1 MKRLLPVLA
10 FSLLAAACSTT
21 RVLEEGQYRLTRN
34 EVAIEGDTP
43 LNSSDVTPGIR
54 QSAQGWN
61 PFICVYNWSREDGIW
76 HKLGIA
82 PEVYIPSESELSA
95 DNIVGRLKYLGYYN
109 STVTVTEQ
117 PKGRK
122 MRVKYTVYPGKRY
135 LIDSLAFDIPPGGT
149 FPADFNADTAA
160 IRQAILGTYLSEDQ
174 LEKESVRSTSRL
186 RNLGY
191 FDLSKY
197 NYSFEA
203 DTLENGT
210 TSLLYSVHGYTRNET
225 EAYDR
230 PISRYYIGKVGVTY
244 PRTLHFR
251 DKVLRGLATIRPGQT
266 YSEEN
271 VNNTYSRLSSVR
283 AFSSVNI
290 AMTPSDSNIVDCDI
304 TLQQAPQ
311 QGFKVHLEGSTNST
325 GLLSLS
331 PKLSFFHKNIFHG
344 GEWLNLGF
352 SGEFQR
358 RFKDNT
364 SATEFGASAGISFPG
379 FIGLPYEAFPGPRI
393 PRTEVNLAFN
403 YQDRPEYN
411 RLVASTAYGYS
422 ANLGNVSYQIYPLQL
437 NYVRLF
443 NLRDDFAKTL
453 EEYPFLA
460 YSYQSHLDSGMGMTL
475 YYNSDPDI
483 VPKGSYLSYRMSVDL
498 SGNFLSLFKKFMPV
512 DQNGHYTLFGAPY
525 SQYVRAEYSYAQAW
539 KFAENQ
545 SVAVRFLA
553 GAGYAYGNSDA
564 LPFEKQFYAGGA
576 SSMRGWQAR
585 SLGPGPEEMNPAF
598 SIPSQTGDIKL
609 EANLE
614 YRFKVVWKLE
624 GALFTDIGNVWSLED
639 RGVAGG
645 TFHFRDFYKSLAAD
659 WGLGVRLDLTFILL
673 RVDFGMQLVVP
684 SDLGRNGRFNSPRN
698 WLKGGNNA
706 IHFGVGYPF

>member
-10 FSLLAAACSTT
+10 ISLLAAACSTT

-34 EVAIEGDTP
+34 EIAIEGGSP
-43 LNSSDVTPGIR
+43 LKSSDVSSGIR

-61 PFICVYNWSREDGIW
+61 PFICVYNWSKKDGLW

-82 PEVYIPSESELSA
+82 PTVYDPSEVEASA
-95 DNIVGRLKYLGYYN
+95 ENIASRLGYLGYYN
-109 STVTVTEQ
+109 STVTASEK
-117 PKGRK
+117 PKGKK
-122 MRVKYTVYPGKRY
+122 MHVKYSVHPGKRY
-135 LIDSLAFDIPPGGT
+135 IIDSLSFDIPPDGT

-160 IRQAILGTYLSEDQ
+160 IRKAILGSYLSEDM

-191 FDLSKY
+191 FDLSKN

-203 DTLENGT
+203 DTLQDGT
-210 TSLLYSVHGYTRNET
+210 ASLVYRVRGYTRSET

-230 PISRYYIGKVGVTY
+230 PLSRYHIGKVEVTR
-244 PRTLHFR
+244 PQSLQFS
-251 DKVLRGLATIRPGQT
+251 DKVLRGLTTLRPGQL
-266 YSEEN
+266 YSEDN
-271 VNNTYSRLSSVR
+271 VNTTYARLSAVR

-290 AMTPSDSNIVDCDI
+290 AMTPSDSSTVDCDI
-304 TLQQAPQ
+304 TLQQSPQ
-311 QGFKVHLEGSTNST
+311 QGFKLNFESSTNSS
-325 GLLSLS
+325 GLFSIS

-358 RFKDNT
+358 RFSDGT
-364 SATEFGASAGISFPG
+364 SATEFGTSAGISIPRFL
-379 FIGLPYEAFPGPRI
+379 GLPYEAFPGPRI
-393 PRTEVNLAFN
+393 PRTEVNFAFN

-411 RLVASTAYGYS
+411 RLVGSTAFGYS
-422 ANLGNVSYQIYPLQL
+422 ANMGKVSYQIYPVQI

-443 NLRDDFAKTL
+443 DLSDDFARTL
-453 EEYPFLA
+453 QEYPFLA
-460 YSYQSHLDSGMGMTL
+460 YSYQSHFDAGMGFTL
-475 YYNSDPDI
+475 YYNTNTDI
-483 VPKGSYLSYRMSVDL
+483 VPKDSYLSHRLSMDL
-498 SGNFLSLFKKFMPV
+498 SGNVLSLFNSILPA
-512 DQNGHYTLFGAPY
+512 DQNGYYTIFGAPY
-525 SQYVRAEYSYAQAW
+525 AQYVRAEYSFARAW
-539 KFAENQ
+539 KYTEKQ

-585 SLGPGPEEMNPAF
+585 SLGPGPELMNPAF
-598 SIPSQTGDIKL
+598 SIPSQTGDVKL

-614 YRFKVVWKLE
+614 YRFNVIWKLE
-624 GALFTDIGNVWSLED
+624 GALFTDVGNVWSLED
-639 RGVAGG
+639 RGPDGG
-645 TFHFRDFYKSLAAD
+645 TFRFNDFYKSLAAD
-659 WGLGVRLDLTFILL
+659 WGLGVRVDLTFILL
-673 RVDFGMQLVVP
+673 RIDFGMKLFIP
-684 SDLGRNGRFNSPRN
+684 SDSEESGRFNSPRN

>member
-10 FSLLAAACSTT
+10 ISLLAAACSTT

-34 EVAIEGDTP
+34 EVDIEGNTP
-43 LNSSDVTPGIR
+43 LKSSDITPGIR

-61 PFICVYNWSREDGIW
+61 PFICVYNWSKKDGLW

-82 PEVYIPSESELSA
+82 PEVYEPSESELSA
-95 DNIVGRLKYLGYYN
+95 DNIVSRLKYLGYYN
-109 STVTVTEQ
+109 STVTVTEK

-122 MRVKYTVYPGKRY
+122 MRVKYTVHPGKRY
-135 LIDSLAFDIPPGGT
+135 LIDSLAFDIPSGGT

-160 IRQAILGTYLSEDQ
+160 IRKAVLGAYLSEDM

-210 TSLLYSVHGYTRNET
+210 ASLLYSVHGYTRNET

-230 PISRYYIGKVGVTY
+230 PISRYYIGKVGVSR
-244 PRTLHFR
+244 PSSLMFR
-251 DKVLRGLATIRPGQT
+251 DKVLRGLTTLRPGQV
-266 YSEEN
+266 YSEDN
-271 VNNTYSRLSSVR
+271 VNNTYARLSSVR

-290 AMTPSDSNIVDCDI
+290 AMNPSDSSTVDCNI
-304 TLQQAPQ
+304 TLQQSPQ
-311 QGFKVHLEGSTNST
+311 QGFKVHLEGSTNSS
-325 GLLSLS
+325 SLFSVS
-331 PKLSFFHKNIFHG
+331 PKLTFFHKNIFHG

-358 RFKDNT
+358 RFSDNT
-364 SATEFGASAGISFPG
+364 SATEFGASAGISFPK
-379 FIGLPYEAFPGPRI
+379 FLGLPYEAFPGPRI
-393 PRTEVNLAFN
+393 PRTEVNFAFN

-422 ANLGNVSYQIYPLQL
+422 ANMGHISYQIYPLQI

-443 NLRDDFAKTL
+443 NLSDDFAKTL
-453 EEYPFLA
+453 NEYPFLA
-460 YSYQSHLDSGMGMTL
+460 YSYQSHLDAGMGMTV
-475 YYNSDPDI
+475 YFNTDADI
-483 VPKGSYLSYRMSVDL
+483 VPKGSYLSHRLSVDL
-498 SGNFLSLFKKFMPV
+498 SGNVLSLFNRFMPV
-512 DQNGHYTLFGAPY
+512 DQNGHYTIFGAPY
-525 SQYVRAEYSYAQAW
+525 TQYFRTEYSYAQAW

-553 GAGYAYGNSDA
+553 GAGYAYGNSGA

-585 SLGPGPEEMNPAF
+585 SLGPGPELMNPAF

-639 RGVAGG
+639 RGPGGG
-645 TFHFRDFYKSLAAD
+645 TFNPEDFYKSLAAD
-659 WGLGVRLDLTFILL
+659 WGVGIRVDLTFILL
-673 RVDFGMQLVVP
+673 RVDFGMKLFIP
-684 SDLGRNGRFNSPRN
+684 SNTEDMGRFNGPRN